1 MSPRTIQRRTRNRP
15 ARPTRI
21 HLTNAE
27 TRGTKIVAR
36 PAIVIALPPAERGLV
51 IEELRGAGFEAIAIR
66 TPDELEALLTARHD
80 IAIAILDGETDFDT
94 SLEYYG
100 LLHEGGRNI
109 PALMVMSPQAID
121 KMFNPSSAD
130 EFFSRPY
137 TADSIRWRVEAMCIR
152 SVTVDDGSG
161 PIIQGG
167 SMEMGDWSRR
177 ATVIAIFNPKGGVGK
192 TTIATNLASALQLH
206 QGQKVLLVDADTV
219 TGHVTTSLGLEQ
231 VRTVAD
237 SWREQIDDGIV
248 ESLTALAAP
257 HPSGLSVVTLTS
269 SPLNT
274 EILDPVRI
282 ADAITSSRPTYDFI
296 VVDLHPS
303 YSALNR
309 AIFQKADK
317 ILVPVT
323 PDVPALRAAVQLRDV
338 AIELNVQD
346 RLALIVNRA
355 NSGVSVADMEKTVGM
370 PALALIRSGGLL
382 FVRAANEGRTV
393 IEMYPK
399 ERITED
405 FDALAERLVRTFQ
418 TVAKPAP
425 VAPPKTGG
433 FRLPFG
439 RSKEAARV

>member
-1 MSPRTIQRRTRNRP
+1 
-15 ARPTRI
+15 
-21 HLTNAE
+21 
-27 TRGTKIVAR
+27 VAR
-36 PAIVIALPPAERGLV
+36 PAIVIALPPEERATV
-51 IEELRGAGFEAIAIR
+51 TAELREAGFETITIGA
-66 TPDELEALLTARHD
+66 PDELEALLTSRRD
-80 IAIAILDGETDFDT
+80 IAVAILDGERDFDT

-100 LLHEGGRNI
+100 LLHEGSRNI
-109 PALMVMSPQAID
+109 PALMVMSAEALDTLFSQ
-121 KMFNPSSAD
+121 SSAD
-130 EFFSRPY
+130 EYFSRPY
-137 TADSIRWRVEAMCIR
+137 SADSIRWRVEAMCIR

-177 ATVIAIFNPKGGVGK
+177 ASVIAVFNPKGGVGK
-192 TTIATNLASALQLH
+192 TTVATNLASALQLH
-206 QGQKVLLVDADTV
+206 QAQKVLLVDADTV

-237 SWREQIDDGIV
+237 SWRDQAEGGDV
-248 ESLTALAAP
+248 ETLTEIASA
-257 HPSGLSVVTLTS
+257 HPSGMSIVSLTS

-274 EILDPVRI
+274 EILEPSRV
-282 ADAITSSRPTYDFI
+282 ADAITASRPIYDSI

-303 YSALNR
+303 YSGLNK
-309 AIFQKADK
+309 AIFEKADR

-323 PDVPALRAAVQLRDV
+323 PDVPALRAAVQLREV
-338 AIELNVQD
+338 AIELGIQD
-346 RLALIVNRA
+346 RLSLVVNRA

-405 FDALAERLVRTFQ
+405 FDALAERLVRTFSPEANA
-418 TVAKPAP
+418 VPIPA
-425 VAPPKTGG
+425 ARAG

-439 RSKEAARV
+439 RSKEAARA